1 MYAMTNHQ
9 NETTTIKRGNVYIA
23 NVNRVIA
30 KNDSITEELGKS
42 NLHKMGSL
50 SIRPVL
56 VIREPEPWDK
66 YMSTTVI
73 PASSKEIQGIV
84 IEKSKEFDNVAN
96 DRDSYRFKVHDLRT
110 ISACALTKYVASV
123 PEHIVDLLAL
133 LSHAMVTAS
142 SFDVVHTL
150 RSLKSAMLG
159 YPQYLEDIKSIYVH
173 LYQRFVSTVIREAP
187 ELVPDFEVQKGEDAH
202 HGILPRIYTHPNL
215 FNTQIFPNHHI
226 VHTPETEPDEEPSQN
241 VESEPNV
248 PVAKDEPTP
257 ETPKEPEPEI
267 KVTADKSFKDNLI
280 NDWFRPSTLDRDWK
294 EVEVT
299 RRSLITP
306 KFVYGMC
313 AAQFLSNQA
322 GAEILDKSAYA
333 FSNAMKEYTS
343 TQSPYFLTSTIY
355 SAFMS
360 WYTNRFQK
368 MDSNFVPR
376 EIFEGMFPLISE
388 HIVEDLP
395 DKIDFKEA
403 EYKKDLKELGVT
415 HYAELPERVR
425 SVYYSMTRAEVYEF
439 TPCLTIKT
447 SAKLYHL
454 QFAMAGKLLELC
466 KLARKINGIVE
477 PEIENEDET
486 ETPAPVAQE
495 SKKIET
501 PRTIPD
507 ITITDDDWRKTVLS
521 IRAFLTPANMRNMPP
536 KLQEVFLVIPR
547 KYVQDYCL
555 SLPGWN
561 KEVFDTEYKSVYR
574 YFQVMAKNSERK
586 SQTKN

>member
-202 HGILPRIYTHPNL
+202 HVILPRIYTHPNL

-226 VHTPETEPDEEPSQN
+226 VHTPETELDEEPSQN
-241 VESEPNV
+241 VESESDV
-248 PVAKDEPTP
+248 PVAKDYNR
-257 ETPKEPEPEI
+257 K
-267 KVTADKSFKDNLI
+267 
-280 NDWFRPSTLDRDWK
+280 
-294 EVEVT
+294 
-299 RRSLITP
+299 RR
-306 KFVYGMC
+306 K
-313 AAQFLSNQA
+313 
-322 GAEILDKSAYA
+322 
-333 FSNAMKEYTS
+333 
-343 TQSPYFLTSTIY
+343 
-355 SAFMS
+355 
-360 WYTNRFQK
+360 
-368 MDSNFVPR
+368 
-376 EIFEGMFPLISE
+376 
-388 HIVEDLP
+388 
-395 DKIDFKEA
+395 
-403 EYKKDLKELGVT
+403 
-415 HYAELPERVR
+415 
-425 SVYYSMTRAEVYEF
+425 
-439 TPCLTIKT
+439 
-447 SAKLYHL
+447 
-454 QFAMAGKLLELC
+454 
-466 KLARKINGIVE
+466 
-477 PEIENEDET
+477 
-486 ETPAPVAQE
+486 
-495 SKKIET
+495 
-501 PRTIPD
+501 RT
-507 ITITDDDWRKTVLS
+507 
-521 IRAFLTPANMRNMPP
+521 
-536 KLQEVFLVIPR
+536 
-547 KYVQDYCL
+547 
-555 SLPGWN
+555 
-561 KEVFDTEYKSVYR
+561 
-574 YFQVMAKNSERK
+574 
-586 SQTKN
+586 